1 MQNELLFLD
10 EIVLIGT
17 TVRTNNKNEMNPE
30 TSKIGK
36 HFQTYFQNKVAEN
49 FKDRC
54 SPNTTYSIY
63 TEYGSD
69 EQGEF
74 THFIGEV
81 VKNSIEDYKDSKFKK
96 LIIPAC
102 KYKKF
107 TTSPGTIPD
116 NVIKAWQEI
125 WKLDSLGLGGKRCY
139 IADFEIYDQ
148 RAYQQENS
156 IVDIFI
162 GIK

>member
-54 SPNTTYSIY
+54 SPNTTYSNY
-63 TEYGSD
+63 TEYESD
-69 EQGEF
+69 EHGEF

-96 LIIPAC
+96 LI
-102 KYKKF
+102 KVVVF
-107 TTSPGTIPD
+107 
-116 NVIKAWQEI
+116 
-125 WKLDSLGLGGKRCY
+125 
-139 IADFEIYDQ
+139 FH
-148 RAYQQENS
+148 
-156 IVDIFI
+156 FM
-162 GIK
+162 

>member
-1 MQNELLFLD
+1 MQNELIFLD
-10 EIVLIGT
+10 EFVIIGT

-30 TSKIGK
+30 SAKIGK
-36 HFQTYFQNKVAEN
+36 HFQAYFQNKVAEN

-54 SPNTTYSIY
+54 FPNTTYSIY
-63 TEYGSD
+63 TEYESD
-69 EQGEF
+69 EHGEF

-81 VKNSIEDYKDSKFKK
+81 VKNSKENLEHLQYKK

-107 TTSPGTIPD
+107 TTVPGTIPN
-116 NVIKAWQEI
+116 NVVAAWQNI
-125 WKLDSLGLGGKRCY
+125 WKLDPSSLGGKRCY

-156 IVDIFI
+156 VVDIFI